1 MKQKTLE
8 YVSTIESACAIARSL
23 PICCSTA
30 SPEWPFVRDLWKAR
44 DRFIENLTAGL
55 PEYEIPAT
63 ASLLAKA
70 QSWPDC
76 EGAYRLPDNRLLVCW
91 VDFTEPEVLTEAEYL
106 SKLAHRC
113 VEIASDDENL
123 REEVIAFMRSKLSN
137 REGGI

>member
-63 ASLLAKA
+63 ASLLRYSASVKTSGSVKST
-70 QSWPDC
+70 QQTSR
-76 EGAYRLPDNRLLVCW
+76 RLSGKR
-91 VDFTEPEVLTEAEYL
+91 
-106 SKLAHRC
+106 
-113 VEIASDDENL
+113 
-123 REEVIAFMRSKLSN
+123 
-137 REGGI
+137 

>member
-8 YVSTIESACAIARSL
+8 YIRSIEAACEIARNL
-23 PICCSTA
+23 PA
-30 SPEWPFVRDLWKAR
+30 SCRLKEPEWSFVRDLWKAR
-44 DRFIENLTAGL
+44 EKFIERMTDSL

-63 ASLLAKA
+63 ASLLARA

-123 REEVIAFMRSKLSN
+123 RQEVIAFMRSKLSN

>member
-8 YVSTIESACAIARSL
+8 HVSAIESACAIARGL
-23 PICCSTA
+23 PICCGAA
-30 SPEWPFVRDLWKAR
+30 SPEWPFVRDLGKAR
-44 DRFIENLTAGL
+44 EKFIERLTEKL

-63 ASLLAKA
+63 ASLLARA

-91 VDFTEPEVLTEAEYL
+91 CDFTQPEVMTEAEYL

-113 VEIASDDENL
+113 VEIAAADE
-123 REEVIAFMRSKLSN
+123 RIHDEVAAFMKARL
-137 REGGI
+137 